1 MCHLQVGRPAPQ
13 LNFGLSSSAFKLIFT
28 HKLLSNLEPKTSPS
42 LMGRWDRGWEQG
54 RTGAAGAEM
63 VMVPPASLPTFWGQ
77 GNPAHC
83 PAPSWPC
90 RSEFKPLFSQFP
102 SPAGTLGTVAACG
115 MVQRWRSSDG
125 LGGEGSISWG
135 LGWVYWGFFS
145 SGCGTSTLRQV

>member
-42 LMGRWDRGWEQG
+42 LVGRWDRGWEQG

-63 VMVPPASLPTFWGQ
+63 VMVPPRLIAHLLGPGQSCPLPSTLLAMQ
-77 GNPAHC
+77 ERIQTTLLPV
-83 PAPSWPC
+83 
-90 RSEFKPLFSQFP
+90 SQ
-102 SPAGTLGTVAACG
+102 SRWDTGDCGCMRDGSKVAKF
-115 MVQRWRSSDG
+115 RW